1 MFYFLSKI
9 FDILLSPLSWALI
22 LIFLGAPLSRRALRK
37 GRGRPKLALLG
48 LVVLVVFSLEPVSN
62 ALFGHLE
69 SMAVRTMDPEKHY
82 DAVVLLGGL
91 VDEKAM
97 EKSRSLSVNDNIER
111 LLGTLAVMK
120 EGRADYAIIS
130 GAPVDTRTPYAEAQ
144 VLADQLVL
152 LGIPRE
158 RVIVE
163 NKAMNT
169 RENATY
175 SAEVARAHGFEKV
188 LIVTSAFHMR
198 RALACYEKAGMH
210 VDTLPVD
217 YRTYAPA
224 AASGSWL
231 PRASHLER
239 STAAIR
245 EWTGFYIYR
254 ARGYVD

>member
-1 MFYFLSKI
+1 MFYVLSKI
-9 FDILLSPLSWALI
+9 LDVFLMPLSWAII
-22 LIFLGAPLSRRALRK
+22 LMVYGAPFTRRALRRK
-37 GRGRPKLALLG
+37 RARPFACALG
-48 LVVLVVFSLEPVSN
+48 LLILVFFSTEPVAN
-62 ALFGHLE
+62 GLFGGLE
-69 SMAVRTMDPEKHY
+69 AKAVRTMDPNKHY
-82 DAVVLLGGL
+82 DAVILLGGL

-97 EKSRSLSVNDNIER
+97 EKSRSLSINDNNER
-111 LLGTLAVMK
+111 LFGTLAVMR

-130 GAPVDTRTPYAEAQ
+130 GAPVDPRTEFVEAK

-152 LGIPRE
+152 LGVPRE

-163 NKAMNT
+163 DHAMNT

-175 SAEVARAHGFEKV
+175 SADIARTRGFSKV

-198 RALACYEKAGMH
+198 RALACYQKVGMQ

-217 YRTYAPA
+217 YRTYDGGV
-224 AASGSWL
+224 ASGSWL
-231 PRASHLER
+231 PRASYLER

-245 EWTGFYIYR
+245 EWAGYYVYR